1 MEVETM
7 FNFEDLYTI
16 SCEEFYNGDREAMME
31 DITNEILEEG
41 LVEG

>member
-1 MEVETM
+1 M
-7 FNFEDLYTI
+7 FNYEELYTI